1 MTIHVADTTAI
12 ILAGGMGRRMD
23 SQNKG
28 LLTLKDKT
36 LINYVVETLRPQ
48 VRNIII
54 SANAD
59 IDEYE
64 KTGFAV
70 VQDQFSESLG
80 PLAGIASALETVTT
94 TYAVIT
100 PCDSPFIP
108 LQFVSRMA
116 ETYKASNADVCIV
129 NDGERIQPLFMFLK
143 TEMTASLKHSLAQS
157 QRKVFAWLN
166 SVSTIEVDFSDFPGA
181 FININTPEDLK
192 IAEKHA

>member
-23 SQNKG
+23 SLNKG
-28 LLTLKDKT
+28 LITLKNKS
-36 LINYVVETLRPQ
+36 LINYVIETLTPQ
-48 VRNIII
+48 VSDIII

-59 IDEYE
+59 INEYR

-80 PLAGIASALETVTT
+80 PLAGIASALELVTS

-108 LQFVSRMA
+108 PQFVSRMA
-116 ETYKASNADVCIV
+116 QVYQNSNADVCIV
-129 NDGERIQPLFMFLK
+129 NDGERAQPLFMFLK
-143 TEMTASLKHSLAQS
+143 TEMKTSLLHSLEQS

-181 FININTPEDLK
+181 FININTPQDL
-192 IAEKHA
+192 ITAEKHV